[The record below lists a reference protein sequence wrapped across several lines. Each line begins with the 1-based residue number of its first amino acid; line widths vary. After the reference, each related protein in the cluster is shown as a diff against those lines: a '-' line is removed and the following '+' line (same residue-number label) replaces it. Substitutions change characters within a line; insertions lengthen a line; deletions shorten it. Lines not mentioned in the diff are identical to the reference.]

1 MIGFVI
7 LSLRAQNPYVPSLF
21 RTMATVFSSIW
32 ANALA
37 SRRILS
43 RSLPIF
49 LCSHAQLIS
58 VGDISAIGK
67 ESPNAGID
75 VLIIEIP
82 YGRRAK
88 LQELISIL
96 AHDVR
101 AVSVRGT
108 IN

>member
-7 LSLRAQNPYVPSLF
+7 LSLRTQNPYVPSLCW
-21 RTMATVFSSIW
+21 TMATVFCSIW

-37 SRRILS
+37 SRRIRS

-58 VGDISAIGK
+58 VGDISTIGK
-67 ESPNAGID
+67 ETPD
-75 VLIIEIP
+75 VWDYVLGVEVD
-82 YGRRAK
+82 YGRGT
-88 LQELISIL
+88 ELKQLIAIL

-101 AVSVRGT
+101 AVSIGVARD
-108 IN
+108 